1 MVITHVV
8 SEIKKHYDL
17 SNEKSF
23 TRFIKDI
30 LDYFNFSDYADN
42 VIDDSDLQNKNL
54 VSGKIQSDGLEFS
67 KGLTIEDLGRNK
79 DLVAAHN
86 LSEDKLLTSINLGS
100 FNMLGDI

>member
-67 KGLTIEDLGRNK
+67 KGITIAL
-79 DLVAAHN
+79 
-86 LSEDKLLTSINLGS
+86 
-100 FNMLGDI
+100 